1 MSNLQLALKSS
12 ASVAAM
18 MPPPPPPPPPPL
30 MRAPAPTMS
39 ADKTASFLASAR
51 ANLKHTAAPVEAPI
65 NAVAYGGARTRKAGQ
80 PTVNVPSDKMAAF
93 LREMKSVRLRRV
105 GGRAGSMGPPLFP
118 PSAAGD
124 IAGEA
129 RTSGV
134 SAARRAAVLGDTSF
148 DTGVAARIFIGEKRK
163 RGRDA
168 EDEFA
173 GEYYC
178 NYLIL
183 ERSNSVRHVAG
194 PSKRRETTFVRSD
207 VTGASSS
214 SSSQS
219 SQSSQSS
226 SQSSASSVPSSQ
238 ESVPSSQATASS
250 SQSSASH
257 SILFDTVPSTS
268 RSHTSHSKLTAP
280 LRIWPTQASET
291 DITTPSLCSDNE
303 NDHSG
308 HSEDKAPDTPSDS
321 GRGRDVDTVLP
332 GESLPQN
339 LEEPEII
346 DVDALDT
353 PPNVKGKGKAKAK
366 QKLKRPPTPHPREP
380 APEEESDDHVEPQ
393 EAADAARKNAF
404 ARRIPESP
412 LPSRSPV
419 KPMPPARA
427 KTTTKPFAPSKLPL
441 PRRVPNPNY
450 VPPPPPA
457 ADGGSDSDDPLLMAR
472 LRPEGM
478 GGSLFDEEMPVP
490 VAGPSRIS
498 GASSRENG
506 VASTS
511 TSTSASASA
520 PGHGRS
526 RSLSYTHTHTHA
538 QARAQEPVAANG
550 ERPASR
556 MSNHAK
562 RRLTLDEELRRAG
575 DSLWSSSSEEP
586 QQPPS
591 EPEEDL
597 DSGHLVA
604 QGTRSSKSGFLAR
617 GGGAGPPVF
626 MGEGYVQGVV
636 TDEGEERL
644 RPRTVSTSGSRRR
657 G

>member
-1 MSNLQLALKSS
+1 
-12 ASVAAM
+12 M

-30 MRAPAPTMS
+30 MRTHAS
-39 ADKTASFLASAR
+39 AEKTASFLASVR
-51 ANLKHTAAPVEAPI
+51 ANLKHTAPPVEAPI
-65 NAVAYGGARTRKAGQ
+65 NAIAYGGARTRKAGQ

-105 GGRAGSMGPPLFP
+105 GDPSGSMGPPLFP
-118 PSAAGD
+118 SSAAGD

-129 RTSGV
+129 RASGA
-134 SAARRAAVLGDTSF
+134 SEARRAAVMGDTSF
-148 DTGVAARIFIGEKRK
+148 DTGVAARIFISGKRK
-163 RGRDA
+163 RERDT
-168 EDEFA
+168 EDELV
-173 GEYYC
+173 GKC
-178 NYLIL
+178 L
-183 ERSNSVRHVAG
+183 SNCTTLDNISDGVRHIAG

-207 VTGASSS
+207 VTDASS

-226 SQSSASSVPSSQ
+226 SQSSAFSSQSSAPSSQPSVPSSQ
-238 ESVPSSQATASS
+238 TTASS
-250 SQSSASH
+250 SRSSASH
-257 SILFDTVPSTS
+257 SSLFDTVSSTS

-280 LRIWPTQASET
+280 LRIWPTRTSET
-291 DITTPSLCSDNE
+291 DVTTPSLCSDNE

-308 HSEDKAPDTPSDS
+308 HSEDKVPDTPSDS
-321 GRGRDVDTVLP
+321 GRGRGVDTVLP
-332 GESLPQN
+332 REPLPQN
-339 LEEPEII
+339 QEEPEII
-346 DVDALDT
+346 DVDAFDT
-353 PPNVKGKGKAKAK
+353 PPIVKGKTKAKPK
-366 QKLKRPPTPHPREP
+366 SKPKRPPTPHPRDLEP
-380 APEEESDDHVEPQ
+380 EESDLDVEPQ
-393 EAADAARKNAF
+393 AVTDTARNNVF

-419 KPMPPARA
+419 KPKPPARA
-427 KTTTKPFAPSKLPL
+427 KATTNPPAPSKLPL

-450 VPPPPPA
+450 VPPTV
-457 ADGGSDSDDPLLMAR
+457 ADGESDSDDPLLMAR
-472 LRPEGM
+472 FRPEGL
-478 GGSLFDEEMPVP
+478 GGSLFDEEMPGP
-490 VAGPSRIS
+490 AAGPSRVS
-498 GASSRENG
+498 DLSSREKG
-506 VASTS
+506 TA
-511 TSTSASASA
+511 STSAS
-520 PGHGRS
+520 GHGRS
-526 RSLSYTHTHTHA
+526 RSLSYTHTQAQTQA
-538 QARAQEPVAANG
+538 QAQSQSQAPAVANG

-575 DSLWSSSSEEP
+575 DSLWRGSSEEP
-586 QQPPS
+586 QQPLS

-604 QGTRSSKSGFLAR
+604 QGTRSSKRGFLAR

-644 RPRTVSTSGSRRR
+644 RPRMTTTGGSRRK